1 MTTFKE
7 IRGQLIRSV
16 SSDPANPQE
25 GQIWYNNTI
34 GVLKDAE
41 FVPGTFSSGGNLN
54 TGRSSLG
61 GAGTQSATLAAGGGP
76 SSGGAA
82 TNSAEEYNGS
92 SWTNVNTVPISREG
106 PFASG
111 VQTAAWLASGTPG
124 SATTQELE
132 TVEYD
137 GTNWTSGGNVNTGRR
152 IGASAGTLTAGI
164 KAGGYNPV
172 TDAVEHYDGTSWT
185 TETSMPLVSWQFY
198 GYGTQTAA
206 QFIGGRS
213 PNPGTSSLQYDG
225 TTWTSTTPTLNARRA
240 FAGGGTQAALS
251 ILGGSTSAPPF
262 SNVDPSEEWNGSNF
276 VTSSN
281 ITTPIANV
289 GGSPQST
296 QAASLTFGG
305 FPTLTT
311 TQEYVGN
318 GVLTRTLT
326 TS

>member
-1 MTTFKE
+1 MTTYKE
-7 IRGQLIRSV
+7 IKGQLIRQV
-16 SSDPANPQE
+16 SSDPSNPLE
-25 GQIWYNNTI
+25 GQIWYNTTV
-34 GVLKDAE
+34 GVLKNSKFID
-41 FVPGTFSSGGNLN
+41 GTFSSSGALN
-54 TGRSSLG
+54 TGRCSLG
-61 GAGTQSATLAAGGGP
+61 GAGIQTAALAAGGGP
-76 SSGGAA
+76 GLGGTA
-82 TNSAEEYNGS
+82 TNSTEEYDGS
-92 SWTNVNTVPISREG
+92 SWTSGNTVPISREG

-124 SATTQELE
+124 GATTQELE

-137 GTNWTSGGNVNTGRR
+137 GTNWTSGGDVNTGRR
-152 IGASAGTLTAGI
+152 IGASTGTLTAGI

-185 TETSMPLVSWQFY
+185 TATSMPLVSWQFY

-225 TTWTSTTPTLNARRA
+225 TSWTATTPSLNARRA
-240 FAGGGTQAALS
+240 FGGGGTQAALS
-251 ILGGSTSAPPF
+251 ILAGSTSSPPF

-296 QAASLTFGG
+296 QAASLVFGG

-311 TQEYVGN
+311 TQEYIGN
-318 GVLTRTLT
+318 GVLTRKIT